1 MINVGLFASERTNS
15 SMLPRAPEEFLK
27 ARSFLVQDCAAVI
40 FLQLFS
46 SFISK
51 FGVNDVSSE
60 VLTKIFPSEVK
71 FEDRGSPSAADL
83 FHASRLYL
91 LLY

>member
-40 FLQLFS
+40 FFQLLS
-46 SFISK
+46 KFISM
-51 FGVNDVSSE
+51 FSVNDVSSE
-60 VLTKIFPSEVK
+60 VLTEFFPSE
-71 FEDRGSPSAADL
+71 RGSLSAADL

>member
-15 SMLPRAPEEFLK
+15 SMLPREPEEFLK
-27 ARSFLVQDCAAVI
+27 ARSSRQDCAAVI
-40 FLQLFS
+40 FLHLLS
-46 SFISK
+46 NFISK
-51 FGVNDVSSE
+51 FSVNDVSSE
-60 VLTKIFPSEVK
+60 VLTEIFPSEVK
-71 FEDRGSPSAADL
+71 FEGRGSLSAADL

>member
-15 SMLPRAPEEFLK
+15 SMLPREPEEFLK
-27 ARSFLVQDCAAVI
+27 ARNFRQDCAAVI
-40 FLQLFS
+40 FLQLLS
-46 SFISK
+46 ISK
-51 FGVNDVSSE
+51 FSVKDVRSE

-71 FEDRGSPSAADL
+71 CEGRGSLSAADL